1 MREAHGWPCC
11 LSRAGLRVLLDEL
24 EVCGERRGARERRA
38 EDGQGERP
46 RRPLEV
52 LVRRACHAC
61 EGIRLAT
68 EPRMTQPRPSR
79 EGESHRLVLLL
90 TLLSLSPP
98 FALGTGCCT
107 GPAAACRGTSA
118 PCQPPAPRPRPRTSA
133 ASPRPR
139 SSTSPPTATTTT
151 TTTSTTSLRRARLAR
166 GSSRGASTS
175 TPASRPSRLSSPQ
188 QAQVRPRPL
197 LFAVA
202 EQASPPKTFPR
213 SHEPLPQSQHR
224 PPSTRSAPTAP
235 HPSLPLA
242 SSRRLASD
250 PPATSLSSASS
261 PSLSS
266 STSPSSAST
275 RGRRWRPGPWATP
288 SRPSRRRW
296 STSRTA

>member
-1 MREAHGWPCC
+1 MLVKA
-11 LSRAGLRVLLDEL
+11 S
-24 EVCGERRGARERRA
+24 
-38 EDGQGERP
+38 GQ
-46 RRPLEV
+46 LQS
-52 LVRRACHAC
+52 HA
-61 EGIRLAT
+61 
-68 EPRMTQPRPSR
+68 RPSPGR
-79 EGESHRLVLLL
+79 VERA
-90 TLLSLSPP
+90 SLIGSSSSSRSSRSPHP
-98 FALGTGCCT
+98 SPSAPAAVRA
-107 GPAAACRGTSA
+107 PAAACRGTSA